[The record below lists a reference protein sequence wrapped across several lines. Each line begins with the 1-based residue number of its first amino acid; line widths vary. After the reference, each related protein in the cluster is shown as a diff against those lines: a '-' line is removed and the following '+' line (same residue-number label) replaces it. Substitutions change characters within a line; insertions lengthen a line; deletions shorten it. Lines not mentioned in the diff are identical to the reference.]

1 MKRLLTAL
9 LVLAVAIGIGFA
21 ARTWLFSTVRIAGS
35 SMENTLISGDIAL
48 VTHFGKPERGS
59 IMQCTF
65 TGRSGSY
72 VKRVIGLPGD
82 TIEFSAGQLFVNSR
96 PLSEPYVT
104 SATEDMCITL
114 GEDEYFV
121 LGDNRADSYDS
132 RADDMGCIHR
142 DQFLGCVRW
151 VLWPINRFGFVE

>member
-1 MKRLLTAL
+1 MKRLLTVLLAL
-9 LVLAVAIGIGFA
+9 AMAFGLGFA

-48 VTHFGKPERGS
+48 VTRFGKPERGS

-65 TGRSGSY
+65 TGRSASY

-82 TIEFSAGQLFVNSR
+82 TIEFSEGQLFVNSR

-104 SATEDMCITL
+104 SETENMCITL
-114 GEDEYFV
+114 SENEYFV
-121 LGDNRADSYDS
+121 LGDNRAKSYDS
-132 RADDMGCIHR
+132 RAEDMGCIRR
-142 DQFLGCVRW
+142 DQFLGRVRW
-151 VLWPINRFGFVE
+151 ILWPVNRFGCVE